1 MERRLLQRVN
11 TFLDESAMPPSTFG
25 RMAVRDPRFVSDLRR
40 GRVPGRKTTVRVENF
55 MSRWHADR
63 RAGGAIDE
71 IRKGVA
77 Q

>member
-1 MERRLLQRVN
+1 MEQTLLQRVN
-11 TFLDESAMPPSTFG
+11 AFLDESAMPPSTFG

-40 GRVPGRKTTVRVENF
+40 GRVPGRKTTVRAENF

-63 RAGGAIDE
+63 CAGGAINE